1 MRRVPRPHF
10 QSPKKTTDLPLH
22 SDHSPPPS
30 RSRPQALPPTKG
42 EGGWVGHGDPSP
54 SSPDSPPRIEAG
66 RWPVT
71 RRARAGPP
79 VPPETRGPPL
89 PAPPTCSG
97 EPRAPA
103 AAPLRLPPA
112 PQKQPGLRLPR
123 DPAPGPAPS
132 RAGVPGRGP
141 VAPSVPA
148 LGAAPGAPGSGHWLG
163 GASWPCPHAS
173 PGPGP
178 SWGSSSPS
186 PVPRSTKATSARAER
201 EKELYKHSRLA
212 RCELQGVR

>member
-1 MRRVPRPHF
+1 MRRLPHPHF

-22 SDHSPPPS
+22 SDHKPPPS
-30 RSRPQALPPTKG
+30 GRRPQAPPPTKG
-42 EGGWVGHGDPSP
+42 ERGGWDLGTPHIPSP
-54 SSPDSPPRIEAG
+54 GSPPRIEAG
-66 RWPVT
+66 RWIVT

-112 PQKQPGLRLPR
+112 PQKPPRLRLPR

-132 RAGVPGRGP
+132 RAGDPGRGP

-148 LGAAPGAPGSGHWLG
+148 LGAAPGAPGPGHWLG
-163 GASWPCPHAS
+163 GASRPCPQLLPAQVLLGVPVRPPQPLGPPRPLQ
-173 PGPGP
+173 PGPKR
-178 SWGSSSPS
+178 
-186 PVPRSTKATSARAER
+186 RSFTNMP
-201 EKELYKHSRLA
+201 
-212 RCELQGVR
+212 G